1 MMGDIL
7 RTADSEVTLQVE
19 ALGSAPL
26 ERIVLFNGTELLETV
41 QAYGESD
48 LGARVRVLFEGAEY
62 RGRDRDVHW
71 QGHATLAGNRFT
83 RAQAVNFFNVDRP
96 LQAAEDGR
104 RVDFYAVT
112 TGNFAGFDLWL
123 EDAQAG
129 ELTFASNVIERT
141 VKLAEIGLE
150 DVVFEAGGLGRR
162 LRLFR
167 LPEVNDVWQMKLTRS
182 VALRPGVD
190 NPLYVR
196 LTQEDGHQA
205 WSSPIYLIP

>member
-1 MMGDIL
+1 M
-7 RTADSEVTLQVE
+7 
-19 ALGSAPL
+19 
-26 ERIVLFNGTELLETV
+26 
-41 QAYGESD
+41 
-48 LGARVRVLFEGAEY
+48 LFEGAEY

-83 RAQAVNFFNVDRP
+83 RAEAVNFFNVDRP
-96 LQAAEDGR
+96 LKAARDGR

-129 ELTFASNVIERT
+129 ELTFVSNVIERT
-141 VKLAEIGLE
+141 VPIAEVGLE

-167 LPEVNDVWQMKLTRS
+167 LPEVNRCWQMKLVRS

-196 LTQEDGHQA
+196 VTQEDGHQA